1 MTKWTEVN
9 VYTGRPVDEDAPAN
23 FGGAGSGVDM
33 NPTGMKK
40 KKRLVDA
47 RTKSYKTHR
56 ARLEAARVK
65 REAKRNGVQ
74 EETLDEAKTPSMIDF
89 HFKKGNE
96 NDAEKFVDYLKKD
109 KRKLGVKEI
118 ILRPFGAKS
127 GGKSTG
133 SSVSIRLGI
142 IGEIETLHKT
152 LDKMKNRF
160 KFNSSVKVDSSGL
173 QTEEVELDE
182 AMDKKTAIE
191 ILKLKK
197 KEDFFS
203 RDGAMIYMSPDERD
217 ALKKKVGRLGR
228 DVPGPSKGVSTM
240 IIINNALGKDGT
252 DGNRGDYDT
261 EGKKMINM
269 RKGGKSIGTP
279 KTIGDAMKLAGI
291 REEVERKT
299 FSQKV
304 VESISEFGVE
314 SLLAE
319 DNVDVLKSIV
329 KNKAMK
335 PIKLRD
341 GTMKVDLYTASAIVQ
356 VLDKINPANKAKLTK
371 MLNGKK
377 SDFMRASEGIMKM
390 IGKKR

>member
-9 VYTGRPVDEDAPAN
+9 VYTGRPVDEDAPTN

-33 NPTGMKK
+33 NPTGMRKK
-40 KKRLVDA
+40 KKKLIDA
-47 RTKSYKTHR
+47 RSKSYKTHR
-56 ARLEAARVK
+56 AKLETARAK

-74 EETLDEAKTPSMIDF
+74 
-89 HFKKGNE
+89 
-96 NDAEKFVDYLKKD
+96 
-109 KRKLGVKEI
+109 
-118 ILRPFGAKS
+118 
-127 GGKSTG
+127 
-133 SSVSIRLGI
+133 
-142 IGEIETLHKT
+142 
-152 LDKMKNRF
+152 
-160 KFNSSVKVDSSGL
+160 
-173 QTEEVELDE
+173 EEVELDE

-191 ILKLKK
+191 ILKMKK
-197 KEDFFS
+197 KEDFVG
-203 RDGAMIYMSPDERD
+203 RGGAMIYMSPDERD

-240 IIINNALGKDGT
+240 IIINTALGKDGT

-261 EGKKMINM
+261 EGKKIFDI
-269 RKGGKSIGTP
+269 RKGLGGKSIGTP
-279 KTIGDAMKLAGI
+279 RTIGDAMKLVGI

-304 VESISEFGVE
+304 KESVSEFGVE

-329 KNKAMK
+329 KSKSMK

-341 GTMKVDLYTASAIVQ
+341 GTMKVDLYTASAIVK

-377 SDFMRASEGIMKM
+377 SDFMRAADGIMKM
-390 IGKKR
+390 IGKTR

>member
-1 MTKWTEVN
+1 MTNWTEVN
-9 VYTGRPVDEDAPAN
+9 VYTGRPVDEDAPTN
-23 FGGAGSGVDM
+23 FAGTGSGVDM
-33 NPTGMKK
+33 NPTGMRKK
-40 KKRLVDA
+40 KKKLVDA
-47 RTKSYKTHR
+47 RTKSYKSHR
-56 ARLEAARVK
+56 AKLEAARIK

-74 EETLDEAKTPSMIDF
+74 EEVELDEAILKGRDYEYDEKEGVIKIS
-89 HFKKGNE
+89 KKNF
-96 NDAEKFVDYLKKD
+96 AKVKKD
-109 KRKLGVKEI
+109 SKGTD
-118 ILRPFGAKS
+118 KS
-127 GGKSTG
+127 KPTMMALTKQGTAL
-133 SSVSIRLGI
+133 VPV
-142 IGEIETLHKT
+142 
-152 LDKMKNRF
+152 RF
-160 KFNSSVKVDSSGL
+160 
-173 QTEEVELDE
+173 TEEVELDE

-191 ILKLKK
+191 ILKMKK
-197 KEDFFS
+197 KEDFYG

-228 DVPGPSKGVSTM
+228 DIPGSSKGVSTM

-269 RKGGKSIGTP
+269 KKGGKSIGTP

-291 REEVERKT
+291 REEVEKT

-304 VESISEFGVE
+304 KESVSNFNVE

-319 DNVDVLKSIV
+319 DNVDVLRSIV

-335 PIKLRD
+335 PIKLKD
-341 GTMKVDLYTASAIVQ
+341 GAMKVDLFTASAIVQ
-356 VLDKINPANKAKLTK
+356 VLDKIKPANKIKLTK

-390 IGKKR
+390 IGKR